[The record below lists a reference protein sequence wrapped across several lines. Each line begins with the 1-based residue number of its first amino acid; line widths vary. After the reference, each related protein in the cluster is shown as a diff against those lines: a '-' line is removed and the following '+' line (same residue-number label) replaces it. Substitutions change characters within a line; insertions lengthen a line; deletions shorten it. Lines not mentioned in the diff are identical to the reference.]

1 VRKLEKQEIG
11 LQIEEDIN
19 EISRLIWDYFDK
31 KYIGMLLNKVD
42 GYRSECNMNECKE
55 AQLIQAMMPF
65 LPEQRKM
72 LGRIVDILMYNQ
84 VVEKSIEEH
93 ESMNT
98 FFRDENKEK
107 EEIKKVLFKVI
118 MIKALMTI
126 DQVKQQRSY

>member
-1 VRKLEKQEIG
+1 MEKQEIG

-42 GYRSECNMNECKE
+42 GYRSQCNMNECKE

-65 LPEQRKM
+65 LPDQRKI
-72 LGRIVDILMYNQ
+72 LGKIVDLLMYNQ

-93 ESMNT
+93 ESINT
-98 FFRDENKEK
+98 LFRDENKEK
-107 EEIKKVLFKVI
+107 EEIKKIVFKVI
-118 MIKALMTI
+118 MIKALMAI

>member
-1 VRKLEKQEIG
+1 MEKQKIG

-42 GYRSECNMNECKE
+42 GYRSQCNMNECKE
-55 AQLIQAMMPF
+55 AQLIQAIVPF
-65 LPEQRKM
+65 LPDQRKM
-72 LGRIVDILMYNQ
+72 LGKVVDLLMYNQ

-93 ESMNT
+93 ESINT
-98 FFRDENKEK
+98 FFRDEDKEK
-107 EEIKKVLFKVI
+107 EEIKKILFKII

-126 DQVKQQRSY
+126 DQIKQQRSY